1 MKRYTVS
8 LLVFLCITAALP
20 FRLDAAEIMLNNAPA
35 KVYFSPNG
43 GASKGILREIDRATR
58 EILVQ
63 AYLFTSKPL
72 LSALLKAQKR
82 GVNVEVILDKEI
94 QRDRRYIT
102 AKALKIGGITVWL
115 DGRHENAHNK
125 VMIIDREIIIT
136 GSYNFTYS
144 AESKNAE
151 NVLIVKSQDLAGL
164 YTDNFL
170 NHRKH
175 SRKY

>member
-1 MKRYTVS
+1 MKKYTIS
-8 LLVFLCITAALP
+8 LLIFLCAATTLP
-20 FRLDAAEIMLNNAPA
+20 FCLNAAEIILNDAPA
-35 KVYFSPNG
+35 KVYFSPDG
-43 GASKGILREIDRATR
+43 GASKGIRREIDRATR

-72 LSALLKAQKR
+72 RSALLKAQKR
-82 GVNVEVILDKEI
+82 GVNVEVILDKKI
-94 QRDRRYIT
+94 QKEQKYIT
-102 AKALKIGGITVWL
+102 AKVLKSGGITVWL

-125 VMIIDREIIIT
+125 VMIIDREVIIT

-151 NVLIVKSQDLAGL
+151 NILIIRSQDLAGL

-170 NHRKH
+170 DHRKH